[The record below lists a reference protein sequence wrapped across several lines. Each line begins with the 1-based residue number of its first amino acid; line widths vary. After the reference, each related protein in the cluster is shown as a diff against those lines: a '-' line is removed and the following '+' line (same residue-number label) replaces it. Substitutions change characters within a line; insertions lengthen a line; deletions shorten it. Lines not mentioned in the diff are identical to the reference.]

1 MKNGRFSDTQIM
13 GVLKQAESGVPDSEF
28 CHEHGMSSTSF
39 YKWRAKSGGMD
50 ASIVSQSPDR
60 KLEPRKEVHCVEPEG
75 ARRPGSL

>member
-50 ASIVSQSPDR
+50 ASIMSQSPDR
-60 KLEPRKEVHCVEPEG
+60 ELEPRKKVHRVEPEG